1 MKTQNT
7 KKFRV
12 VRFFF
17 DKELNDNGKRYTSK
31 EDATNAGNSWERD
44 CTVDQNDR
52 RGRAFE
58 VVEINN

>member
-17 DKELNDNGKRYTSK
+17 DKELNDNGKRYDSK
-31 EDATNAGNSWERD
+31 DDATNAGNSWERD

-52 RGRAFE
+52 RGRSFE
-58 VVEINN
+58 VVEEK